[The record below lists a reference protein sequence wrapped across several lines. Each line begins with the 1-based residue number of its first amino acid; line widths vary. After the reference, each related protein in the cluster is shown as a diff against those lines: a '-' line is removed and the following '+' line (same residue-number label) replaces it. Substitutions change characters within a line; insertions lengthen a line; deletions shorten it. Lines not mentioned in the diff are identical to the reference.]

1 MHHNYL
7 YHSEYSSLNSVIIYL
22 SGIKMLCLMTLAF
35 LDDPVLL
42 VLIHCLYEAFYA
54 KQFLIFNFF
63 KKFGQKGEEK
73 NGFNTL

>member
-1 MHHNYL
+1 M
-7 YHSEYSSLNSVIIYL
+7 
-22 SGIKMLCLMTLAF
+22 MLAF

-73 NGFNTL
+73 DGFNTL